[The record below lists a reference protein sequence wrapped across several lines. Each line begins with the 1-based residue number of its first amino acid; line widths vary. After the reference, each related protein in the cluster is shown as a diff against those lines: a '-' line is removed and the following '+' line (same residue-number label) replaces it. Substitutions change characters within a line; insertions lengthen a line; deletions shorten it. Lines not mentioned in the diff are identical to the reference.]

1 MAKIAPDE
9 KKKFFITLQSYLS
22 MGASMLKGLE
32 LMNKNEKNPKRQKQ
46 WEEKL
51 RLIREEGLEIDEAMN
66 ELGYLEPLEFLILSK
81 STDAQAAIKDI
92 LEAGGKAG
100 VFGKTISALFKGPI
114 GMLVFMSLASIGLK
128 PKVDGVLAAVT
139 AQSVKQGKGEPEWDI
154 PFFLQDLQAN
164 KDFSAK
170 LIGGL
175 ILIAIVYNVTYKK
188 APWVIYKIFPLKVFD
203 DAPFMFGIM
212 YKIHKATGRNLS
224 QISHDMQE
232 FVQPRALVKMFQD
245 IEAAIL
251 ANKPMFIVFTEYG
264 YPAEIVDFIEIG
276 ELSGKLWDNMEMV
289 VEIADNM
296 GVAKSDAVIT
306 AYGGIAGLVKQA
318 IMLGVF
324 FSLFLLYFQITGA
337 MM

>member
-1 MAKIAPDE
+1 
-9 KKKFFITLQSYLS
+9 
-22 MGASMLKGLE
+22 
-32 LMNKNEKNPKRQKQ
+32 
-46 WEEKL
+46 
-51 RLIREEGLEIDEAMN
+51 
-66 ELGYLEPLEFLILSK
+66 
-81 STDAQAAIKDI
+81 
-92 LEAGGKAG
+92 
-100 VFGKTISALFKGPI
+100 
-114 GMLVFMSLASIGLK
+114 MLVFMSLASIGLK

-203 DAPFMFGIM
+203 DAPFMFSIM

-251 ANKPMFIVFTEYG
+251 ANKPMFVVFTEYG

-296 GVAKSDAVIT
+296 GVAKSEALIS

-318 IMLGVF
+318 IMLRVF